1 MSADGYLVFLPA
13 NHIQELCMHPR
24 TEVSF
29 GHMVEQYFSTRYTG
43 FGANNATFLKGTKLG
58 IVSNGSAF
66 IPAMF
71 DEAESC
77 ISRIFGAP
85 CPDDDG
91 YVHVNVTYAAG
102 QTTAQ
107 IMARSFVG
115 KGLSRSGD
123 WVDGQLAY
131 LSFVWAAARGIQAWP
146 MWLQPLVYRFVKG
159 YRDLREE
166 ERRIADRL
174 RPDFDAARLGLAG
187 KGIEHTMIDDFLSVT
202 PPANREDVMFHMTLQ
217 YQLIFTAIHP
227 TSETLSTGLSI
238 PAGCQVSY
246 MTDAVNR
253 DPKRWSDPFEFDP
266 LRFYKL
272 RNSLDEESQKTKLN
286 YSYSGP
292 DQLNFGYGVQA
303 CCGRVYAGWTIK
315 MVIAELV
322 LKYDLKLSEG
332 PGTGDVNRNFT
343 VRSQRIG
350 NPKATILA
358 RRRAV

>member
-1 MSADGYLVFLPA
+1 MDSFMKESQRHHSAALVTLTRKVLKP
-13 NHIQELCMHPR
+13 IQ
-24 TEVSF
+24 
-29 GHMVEQYFSTRYTG
+29 
-43 FGANNATFLKGTKLG
+43 
-58 IVSNGSAF
+58 
-66 IPAMF
+66 
-71 DEAESC
+71 
-77 ISRIFGAP
+77 
-85 CPDDDG
+85 
-91 YVHVNVTYAAG
+91 
-102 QTTAQ
+102 
-107 IMARSFVG
+107 
-115 KGLSRSGD
+115 
-123 WVDGQLAY
+123 
-131 LSFVWAAARGIQAWP
+131 
-146 MWLQPLVYRFVKG
+146 
-159 YRDLREE
+159 
-166 ERRIADRL
+166 
-174 RPDFDAARLGLAG
+174 
-187 KGIEHTMIDDFLSVT
+187 
-202 PPANREDVMFHMTLQ
+202 
-217 YQLIFTAIHP
+217 
-227 TSETLSTGLSI
+227 LSTGLSI

-350 NPKATILA
+350 NPKAKILA